1 MFTVALEKTKEVA
14 AALGAGGVAFSIY
27 TASGLPVPATI
38 TQVESRIAVV
48 TETIKGVRVDGLEG
62 RRSIIML
69 TKTSLRNEKGAIERT
84 LDALDS
90 SARVTM
96 NRRLGEIGDQIR
108 DLDEQDAAVRAKMN
122 ELKPK

>member
-1 MFTVALEKTKEVA
+1 MLTVALEKLKEVA

-38 TQVESRIAVV
+38 GQVETRIAAVN
-48 TETIKGVRVDGLEG
+48 ETIKGVRVDGLEG

-84 LDALDS
+84 LGALDMA
-90 SARVTM
+90 ARVTM
-96 NRRLGEIGDQIR
+96 NRRIGEIGDQLK
-108 DLDEQDAAVRAKMN
+108 DLEEQDAEVRAKMN
-122 ELKPK
+122 ALKSK